1 MKLILYFADGFAWQ
15 YVEQRTFMPEFW
27 DKRRPLRTLL
37 GYSSTIMPAIVTGSP
52 PRETGIWT
60 EYYLDPQDRSAT
72 QRFFSRPR
80 TSLLRPLVNLWRLV
94 WFRITRKLG
103 YSAEHRLRLP
113 LDISHL
119 FSRHAI
125 RYDEFPPIA
134 LPVPTLADI
143 FTERGLRYE
152 FRYIKGGL
160 RAEEQLSYLRERI
173 DEVDVFFFYDPALD
187 SGGHV
192 TGASAEALG
201 GPIDEIERFLEEAW
215 EVVTAHS
222 EEAEMM
228 LFSDHGMTNVDTT
241 FDLFARLEDFRLGR
255 DYVVFMDSTFAR
267 FWFPTEDKR
276 RAVLAA
282 LEGVPGRLL
291 TEDDRRRYGID
302 FADRSTYGEEVLVAD
317 EGIVFHPNYFV
328 PGVLKQRRYP
338 ERAMH
343 GYLPEAP
350 STDGIFFYRGNL
362 WTEDPPTPF
371 PVTDIFG
378 AVLSVIDQAPL
389 RTGGRPTGTGAR
401 PLDTASRPPG
411 ASRRRPGGPGH

>member
-15 YVEQRTFMPEFW
+15 YTGQRSFMPSFW
-27 DKRRPLRTLL
+27 DQRRPLRTLL
-37 GYSSTIMPAIVTGSP
+37 GYSSTVMPAIVSGSP

-60 EYYLDPQDRSAT
+60 EYYLDPRKRTAT
-72 QRFFSRPR
+72 QRFFTRPR
-80 TSLLRPLVNLWRLV
+80 TSPLRPLINLWRLV

-134 LPVPTLADI
+134 LPVPTLADV

-152 FRYIKGGL
+152 FRYIKEGL
-160 RAEEQLSYLRERI
+160 RAEEQLTYLKERM

-192 TGASAEALG
+192 AGASAEALSA
-201 GPIDEIERFLEEAW
+201 PIDEIERFLEQAW
-215 EVVTAHS
+215 EVAGAHG
-222 EEAEMM
+222 EAEMM
-228 LFSDHGMTNVDTT
+228 LFSDHGMTDVAET
-241 FDLFARLEDFRLGR
+241 FDLFARLEGFRLGR

-267 FWFPTEDKR
+267 FWFPTEER
-276 RAVLAA
+276 RDAVLAA

-291 TEDDRRRYGID
+291 TEEDLRRYGID

-328 PGVLKQRRYP
+328 PGVLKNRRYP

-350 STDGIFFYRGNL
+350 STDGVFFYRGSGL
-362 WTEDPPTPF
+362 ARELPDPF
-371 PVTDIFG
+371 PVTAIFD
-378 AVLSVIDQAPL
+378 AVVEVI
-389 RTGGRPTGTGAR
+389 
-401 PLDTASRPPG
+401 SRP
-411 ASRRRPGGPGH
+411 AQSLRATER